1 MTTPDIERQPSPT
14 GSGIDVTADVCG
26 LPEVSL
32 ELAEALRRRSVEGAK
47 KYGTPLR
54 TNNGRNAAVDCYQE
68 LLDAIVYAH
77 QAHLEY
83 LETNS
88 RPSLG
93 WSPFGDLRYEL
104 ICQADRLRRRL

>member
-1 MTTPDIERQPSPT
+1 MTSPDTERQPPPT
-14 GSGIDVTADVCG
+14 GSGIDVTADICG

-83 LETNS
+83 LEAHPLNV
-88 RPSLG
+88 G
-93 WSPFGDLRYEL
+93 WSPFEYLRDEL
-104 ICQADRLRRRL
+104 IYQAGALRRRL